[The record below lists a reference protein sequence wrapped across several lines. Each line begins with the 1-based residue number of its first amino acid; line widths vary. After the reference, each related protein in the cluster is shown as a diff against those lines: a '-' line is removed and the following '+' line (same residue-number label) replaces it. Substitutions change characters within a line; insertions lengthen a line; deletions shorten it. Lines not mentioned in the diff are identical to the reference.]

1 MPDSAA
7 TTSPP
12 AVRPTG
18 SVVPPW
24 LSNLASLAWRVTAV
38 VGLVIVAWLMA
49 SLLWTVTASIA
60 VAVVVTALFSPWV
73 MRLRE
78 SGRSRNAAAA
88 IVWAS
93 ALLVVVLIG
102 IGLVLTFLPSIQRLV
117 STVDDAITTF
127 QATLA
132 SLNVPPFV
140 GEALRDA
147 FAIVRRLLE
156 SETGSSGG
164 VGALAAGIVTVIVLS
179 VFLVFF
185 FLRDGDRAW
194 LWAFQA
200 VEASKR
206 DRITT
211 AGEDALTRL
220 AGYLRGTTILSAIIA
235 LTDLVFML
243 LLGVP
248 SAVPLAILVF
258 LGGYIPYFGGIVTT
272 AIILLVTWATVGN
285 VAVVAL
291 LALIAVR
298 NVILGYGIRPALYGR
313 TVSIHPALVLL
324 VLPAGFQLAGVIG
337 LFIAV
342 PVTAVVFA
350 VGRAT
355 LAIVEPD
362 DPPELPGMVPAWL
375 DRLAQWSWRILAA
388 FVLVA
393 ILVGVFVSVPLV
405 VMPIVLATI
414 IAATVAPLVGWLTKR
429 GWSRTRAVALS
440 VGGGFLAIIG
450 ILLLAVFSLVSQVG
464 GVMDAAS
471 TGADQVN
478 TASGGGLG
486 MLSGAVAFSRIHV
499 VMTVASLASALGS
512 VAVVLVLS
520 VLLSFYLLRDGASIG
535 PRLLAHA
542 RPEVAPKVQAAG
554 GRAFEVLG
562 GYMSGTAAISFV
574 GAFSQLVI
582 MVVLGIPFALPVFV
596 LSFFLC
602 FIPYIGG
609 FISTGIALL
618 LTIALGS
625 ATDVVVMGIWTL
637 VFNIVTGN
645 IVSPIVYGR
654 TVHLHP
660 ALVLVG
666 IPAGSAIA
674 GILGMFMVV
683 PVLGIISATWRTV
696 LDVMGS
702 RATPSEPGPDAT
714 DGDPAG
720 DALAGA
726 AASAPDTSPP
736 AASPPVVDD
745 PSLAPGTAPA

>member
-1 MPDSAA
+1 MPDQAA

-12 AVRPTG
+12 AARRTG

-38 VGLVIVAWLMA
+38 VGLVIVVWLLA
-49 SLLWTVTASIA
+49 SLLWAVTASIA
-60 VAVVVTALFSPWV
+60 VAVVVSALFAPWV
-73 MRLRE
+73 MRLRS

-88 IVWAS
+88 IVWAAS
-93 ALLVVVLIG
+93 LLVVVTIG
-102 IGLVLTFLPSIQRLV
+102 AALVYAFLPSLQRV
-117 STVDDAITTF
+117 IATIESAVGAA
-127 QATLA
+127 QAEIA
-132 SLNVPPFV
+132 SLGLPPVV
-140 GEALRDA
+140 GQVLRDLLSL
-147 FAIVRRLLE
+147 VRTVLGAE
-156 SETGSSGG
+156 SSGEG
-164 VGALAAGIVTVIVLS
+164 FAALAAGIVTVIVLS
-179 VFLVFF
+179 TFLVFF

-200 VEASKR
+200 VEPSKR
-206 DRITT
+206 QRITI

-235 LTDLVFML
+235 ATDLVFML

-248 SAVPLAILVF
+248 SAVPLSVLVF

-285 VAVVAL
+285 VAVIAL
-291 LALIAVR
+291 LVLIAVR

-362 DPPELPGMVPAWL
+362 EPPVLPGMVPAWL

-393 ILVGVFVSVPLV
+393 ILVGIFVSIPLV

-440 VGGGFLAIIG
+440 VGGGFLAIIA

-478 TASGGGLG
+478 ASSDGALG
-486 MLSGAVAFSRIHV
+486 ALTGAVAFSRIHILT
-499 VMTVASLASALGS
+499 TVASLASALGS
-512 VAVVLVLS
+512 VAIVMVLS
-520 VLLSFYLLRDGASIG
+520 VLLAFYLLRDGASIG

-542 RPEVAPKVQAAG
+542 RPGVAPQLAAAG
-554 GRAFEVLG
+554 GRAFDVLG

-582 MVVLGIPFALPVFV
+582 MLVLGIPFALPVFV

-609 FISTGIALL
+609 FISTGIAFL
-618 LTIALGS
+618 LTVALGS
-625 ATDVVVMGIWTL
+625 PTDIVIMGIWTL

-702 RATPSEPGPDAT
+702 RAAPPEPGRDAGG
-714 DGDPAG
+714 GDPATSP
-720 DALAGA
+720 AAET
-726 AASAPDTSPP
+726 AASS
-736 AASPPVVDD
+736 PVVLPAGLDD
-745 PSLAPGTAPA
+745 PPLAPEAAPA

>member
-7 TTSPP
+7 TSPP
-12 AVRPTG
+12 AARPTET
-18 SVVPPW
+18 VVPPW

-38 VGLVIVAWLMA
+38 VGLVIVAWLLA

-78 SGRSRNAAAA
+78 GGRSRNAAAA

-93 ALLVVVLIG
+93 AMLVVVVIG
-102 IGLVLTFLPSIQRLV
+102 IGLVVTFLPSLQRLI
-117 STVDDAITTF
+117 STVEGAISTF

-140 GEALRDA
+140 GEAVRDA
-147 FAIVRRLLE
+147 FAVVRRFLA
-156 SETGSSGG
+156 SETGSSGDG
-164 VGALAAGIVTVIVLS
+164 IGALAAGIVTVIVLS

-200 VEASKR
+200 VEESKR

-220 AGYLRGTTILSAIIA
+220 AGYLRGTTMLSAIIA
-235 LTDLVFML
+235 LTDLAFML

-285 VAVVAL
+285 VAVLAL

-324 VLPAGFQLAGVIG
+324 VLPAGYQLAGVIG

-362 DPPELPGMVPAWL
+362 DPPVLPGMVPAWL

-414 IAATVAPLVGWLTKR
+414 IAATVAPLVGWLTRR
-429 GWSRTRAVALS
+429 GWSRTRAVALA

-450 ILLLAVFSLVSQVG
+450 ILLLAIFSLVSQVG

-478 TASGGGLG
+478 AASGGALG
-486 MLSGAVAFSRIHV
+486 TLSGAVAFSRIHV
-499 VMTVASLASALGS
+499 VTTVISLANALGS
-512 VAVVLVLS
+512 VAIVMVLS
-520 VLLSFYLLRDGASIG
+520 VLLAFYLLRDGASIG

-542 RPEVAPKVQAAG
+542 RPEVAPQLHAAG

-582 MVVLGIPFALPVFV
+582 MIVLGIPFALPVFV

-609 FISTGIALL
+609 FISTGIAFL
-618 LTIALGS
+618 LTVALGS
-625 ATDVVVMGIWTL
+625 VTDVVIMGIWTL

-696 LDVMGS
+696 LNVMGS
-702 RATPSEPGPDAT
+702 RAIPPHPGPSAA
-714 DGDPAG
+714 DGDPARDVVAETG
-720 DALAGA
+720 AGA
-726 AASAPDTSPP
+726 I
-736 AASPPVVDD
+736 PPVDVDD
-745 PSLAPGTAPA
+745 PPLAQGAAPAEA

>member
-12 AVRPTG
+12 AARPTG
-18 SVVPPW
+18 SAAPPW

-38 VGLVIVAWLMA
+38 VGLVIVAWLLA
-49 SLLWTVTASIA
+49 SLLWAVTASIA

-73 MRLRE
+73 MRLRDG
-78 SGRSRNAAAA
+78 GRSRNAAAA

-93 ALLVVVLIG
+93 AMLVVVAIG

-117 STVDDAITTF
+117 STVEDAISTF

-132 SLNVPPFV
+132 SLNIPPFV
-140 GEALRDA
+140 GEAIRDA
-147 FAIVRRLLE
+147 FAIVRRFLAG
-156 SETGSSGG
+156 ETGASGEG

-200 VEASKR
+200 VEESKR

-285 VAVVAL
+285 VAVIAL

-298 NVILGYGIRPALYGR
+298 NVILGYGIRPALYSR

-324 VLPAGFQLAGVIG
+324 VLPAGYQLAGVIG

-362 DPPELPGMVPAWL
+362 NPPVLPGMVPAWL

-450 ILLLAVFSLVSQVG
+450 ILLLAIFSLVSQVG

-478 TASGGGLG
+478 TASGGALG
-486 MLSGAVAFSRIHV
+486 TLSGAVAFGRIHV
-499 VMTVASLASALGS
+499 VTTVISMASALGS

-542 RPEVAPKVQAAG
+542 RPEVAPQLQAAG
-554 GRAFEVLG
+554 GRAFDVLG

-582 MVVLGIPFALPVFV
+582 MIVLGIPFALPVFV

-609 FISTGIALL
+609 FISTGIAFL
-618 LTIALGS
+618 LTVALGS
-625 ATDVVVMGIWTL
+625 ATDVVIMGIWTL

-702 RATPSEPGPDAT
+702 RATPPQPGPDAT
-714 DGDPAG
+714 DGEPAS
-720 DALAGA
+720 DVV
-726 AASAPDTSPP
+726 TTEP
-736 AASPPVVDD
+736 AASPPADVDD
-745 PSLAPGTAPA
+745 PPLAPGTAPAEA

>member
-1 MPDSAA
+1 MPDPAA

-12 AVRPTG
+12 AARPTG
-18 SVVPPW
+18 SVVPRW
-24 LSNLASLAWRVTAV
+24 LSNLASLSWRVTAI
-38 VGLVIVAWLMA
+38 VGLVIVAWLLA

-73 MRLRE
+73 MRLRDG
-78 SGRSRNAAAA
+78 GRSRNAAAA

-93 ALLVVVLIG
+93 ALLVMVVIG
-102 IGLVLTFLPSIQRLV
+102 IGLVLTFLPSITRMV
-117 STVDDAITTF
+117 ESVEASISTL

-132 SLNVPPFV
+132 SLNVPPIV
-140 GEALRDA
+140 GEAVRDA
-147 FAIVRRLLE
+147 FAFVRQLLA
-156 SETGSSGG
+156 SETGSSGDG
-164 VGALAAGIVTVIVLS
+164 LGALAAGIVTVIVLS

-200 VEASKR
+200 VEESKR
-206 DRITT
+206 HRITT

-248 SAVPLAILVF
+248 SAVPLAVLVF

-285 VAVVAL
+285 VAVIAL

-298 NVILGYGIRPALYGR
+298 NVILGYGVRPALYGR

-324 VLPAGFQLAGVIG
+324 VLPAGYQLAGVVG

-355 LAIVEPD
+355 LAIVQPD

-414 IAATVAPLVGWLTKR
+414 IAATVAPLVGWLTRR
-429 GWSRTRAVALS
+429 GWSRTRAVALA
-440 VGGGFLAIIG
+440 VGGGFLAIMG
-450 ILLLAVFSLVSQVG
+450 ILLLATFSLVSQVG
-464 GVMDAAS
+464 GVMDGAAA
-471 TGADQVN
+471 GAEQVD
-478 TASGGGLG
+478 TASGGALG
-486 MLSGAVAFSRIHV
+486 TLTGAVAFSRIQV
-499 VMTVASLASALGS
+499 VSTVISLASTLGS
-512 VAVVLVLS
+512 VAVVTVLS
-520 VLLSFYLLRDGASIG
+520 VLLAFYLLRDGASIG

-542 RPEVAPKVQAAG
+542 RPEVAPRLQAAG

-574 GAFSQLVI
+574 GAFSQLLI
-582 MVVLGIPFALPVFV
+582 MIVLGIPFALPVFV

-609 FISTGIALL
+609 FISTGIAFL
-618 LTIALGS
+618 LTVAFGS
-625 ATDVVVMGIWTL
+625 VTDVVIMGIWTL

-660 ALVLVG
+660 AIVLVG
-666 IPAGSAIA
+666 IPAGAAIA

-702 RATPSEPGPDAT
+702 RAAPLEPGPDAL
-714 DGDPAG
+714 DADPPG
-720 DALAGA
+720 HALADA
-726 AASAPDTSPP
+726 AAGPP
-736 AASPPVVDD
+736 AEADD
-745 PSLAPGTAPA
+745 PPLATDAAPA

>member
-1 MPDSAA
+1 M
-7 TTSPP
+7 
-12 AVRPTG
+12 
-18 SVVPPW
+18 PPW

-38 VGLVIVAWLMA
+38 VGLVVVVWLLA
-49 SLLWTVTASIA
+49 SLLWAVTTSIA
-60 VAVVVTALFSPWV
+60 VAVVVSALFAPWV
-73 MRLRE
+73 MRLR
-78 SGRSRNAAAA
+78 SNGRSRNAAAA
-88 IVWAS
+88 IVWAAS
-93 ALLVVVLIG
+93 LLVVVAIG
-102 IGLVLTFLPSIQRLV
+102 VGLVIAFLPSLQRLV
-117 STVDDAITTF
+117 ATIESSV
-127 QATLA
+127 ATLQASIA
-132 SLNVPPFV
+132 SLGLPPVV
-140 GEALRDA
+140 GKVLRDLLS
-147 FAIVRRLLE
+147 IVHTVLGGE
-156 SETGSSGG
+156 SSGEG
-164 VGALAAGIVTVIVLS
+164 FAALAAGIVTVIVLS
-179 VFLVFF
+179 TFLVFF

-200 VEASKR
+200 VEPSKR
-206 DRITT
+206 ERITT

-235 LTDLVFML
+235 ATDLVFML

-248 SAVPLAILVF
+248 SAAPLSILVF

-272 AIILLVTWATVGN
+272 AIILIVTWATVGN
-285 VAVVAL
+285 VAVIAL
-291 LALIAVR
+291 LALISVR

-324 VLPAGFQLAGVIG
+324 VLPAGYQLAGVIG

-355 LAIVEPD
+355 LAILEPD

-393 ILVGVFVSVPLV
+393 ILVGIFVSVPLV
-405 VMPIVLATI
+405 LLPIVIATI
-414 IAATVAPLVGWLTKR
+414 IAATVEPLVRWLTAR
-429 GWSRTRAVALS
+429 GWSRTRAVALA
-440 VGGGFLAIIG
+440 VGGGFLAIVG
-450 ILLLAVFSLVSQVG
+450 ILLLTVFSLVSQVG
-464 GVMDAAS
+464 GLMSAAT

-478 TASGGGLG
+478 SASGGALG
-486 MLSGAVAFSRIHV
+486 ILSGAVAFGRIHAV
-499 VMTVASLASALGS
+499 DTVLSVASALGS
-512 VAVVLVLS
+512 VAIIVVLS
-520 VLLSFYLLRDGASIG
+520 VLLSFYLLRDGASLW
-535 PRLLAHA
+535 PRLIAHA
-542 RPEVAPKVQAAG
+542 RPEVAPELTAAG

-609 FISTGIALL
+609 FISTGIAFL
-618 LTIALGS
+618 LTVALGS
-625 ATDVVVMGIWTL
+625 ATDVLVMGIWTL

-696 LDVMGS
+696 LAAMGS
-702 RATPSEPGPDAT
+702 RAMPPPRPDPD
-714 DGDPAG
+714 DGDAA
-720 DALAGA
+720 DAVA
-726 AASAPDTSPP
+726 AV
-736 AASPPVVDD
+736 AASPPATRLGDADD
-745 PSLAPGTAPA
+745 PPLAPDPAPA